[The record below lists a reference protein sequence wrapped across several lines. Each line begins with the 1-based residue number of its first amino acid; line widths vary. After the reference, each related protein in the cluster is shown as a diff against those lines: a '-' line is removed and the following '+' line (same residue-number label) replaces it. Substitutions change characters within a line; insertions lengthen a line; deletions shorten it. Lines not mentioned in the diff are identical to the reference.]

1 MLAYHLDRSEKLK
14 EGYELHLLDTS
25 ANLDDQIVELYGFN
39 KVSHWG
45 KLCYEY
51 LLNPFT
57 FTDIN
62 SMNSFQIDLQAE
74 IIRKQFYSNMPS
86 RFKSIFAVKQISDF
100 IPWAKYFSINQCPHI
115 FEIECDASQCIE
127 LDATYLKGGITCN
140 PNSQIESL
148 HKYWSG
154 QLSNSPLLEL
164 LIPLPV
170 TIGRSIRSEELI
182 F

>member
-1 MLAYHLDRSEKLK
+1 MIAYHLDCSGKLK
-14 EGYELHLLDTS
+14 EGYKLPLIDTN
-25 ANLDDQIVELYGFN
+25 ANPDDQIVKLYGFN

-57 FTDIN
+57 LTDIN
-62 SMNSFQIDLQAE
+62 SINSFQIDLQAE
-74 IIRKQFYSNMPS
+74 IIRKQFYSNIPS

-100 IPWAKYFSINQCPHI
+100 IPWKNIFQLIRSTKI
-115 FEIECDASQCIE
+115 FEIEYDTSKCIE
-127 LDATYLKGGITCN
+127 LDANYLRGGIDCN

-164 LIPLPV
+164 LIPLPI
-170 TIGRSIRSEELI
+170 TIGRSIPSEELI